1 VIEIGGTR
9 EQRLEKFRSVEFA
22 GWIESPYAM
31 PYETHQPIW
40 IERDL
45 KQPIKDVWQKAKRYR

>member
-1 VIEIGGTR
+1 
-9 EQRLEKFRSVEFA
+9 
-22 GWIESPYAM
+22 M